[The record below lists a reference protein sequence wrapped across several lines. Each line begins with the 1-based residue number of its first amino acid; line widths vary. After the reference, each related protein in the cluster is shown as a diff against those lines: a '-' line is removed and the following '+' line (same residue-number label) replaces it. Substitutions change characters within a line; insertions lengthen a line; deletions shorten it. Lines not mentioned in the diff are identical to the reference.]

1 MAEKYREICV
11 KDPSRKFVGLGPAM
25 LSYVVAAENAVAI
38 ANLFNDQANPTKIAM
53 LKNKEQC
60 ITFAR
65 AIKDKI
71 DSDLANNDYKTVFLS
86 KFDPVERLII
96 DKSAN
101 INNRVIDF
109 FTSSLGITK

>member
-1 MAEKYREICV
+1 M
-11 KDPSRKFVGLGPAM
+11 AM
-25 LSYVVAAENAVAI
+25 L
-38 ANLFNDQANPTKIAM
+38 Q
-53 LKNKEQC
+53 NKERC

-71 DSDLANNDYKTVFLS
+71 DSDVANNDYKTVFLS

-101 INNRVIDF
+101 INNRVVDF